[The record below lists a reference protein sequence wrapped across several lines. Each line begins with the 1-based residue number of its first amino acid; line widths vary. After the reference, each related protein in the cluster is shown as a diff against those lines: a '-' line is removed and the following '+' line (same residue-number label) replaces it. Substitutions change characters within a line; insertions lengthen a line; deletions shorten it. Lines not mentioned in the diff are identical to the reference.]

1 MMEAT
6 LPRRTEM
13 RPRFSWLVAAIA
25 VALAAVIVVVALT
38 QARDPYPL
46 PEGPGA
52 SQSNP
57 TTVGQTTWAVVVFME
72 PRPGDK
78 IELLGAEPIGLP
90 PDTNPTLYLSRA
102 VPHIDGTWVTGEERE
117 PLAGAVIETPAGAS
131 VFPRYGVGI
140 LAEMTPTKA
149 GVYEM
154 TGVRLRFRV
163 NGGGERVREGISVNW
178 MICADDPAP
187 TNCEPPPDEG
197 S

>member
-1 MMEAT
+1 MEAT
-6 LPRRTEM
+6 LPRRTEL
-13 RPRFSWLVAAIA
+13 RPRFSWVVVTVA
-25 VALAAVIVVVALT
+25 VALAAVIVFVALT

-46 PEGPGA
+46 QEGPGA
-52 SQSNP
+52 SQWNP
-57 TTVGQTTWAVVVFME
+57 ATVGQPAWAVVVFIE

-90 PDTNPTLYLSRA
+90 PDSRPALYLSRA

-131 VFPRYGVGI
+131 PLPAYGVGI
-140 LAEMTPTKA
+140 LAEMTPPKA
-149 GVYEM
+149 GIYQL

-163 NGGGERVREGISVNW
+163 NGGGERVREGLSVNW
-178 MICADDPAP
+178 TVCADDPAP
-187 TNCEPPPDEG
+187 TNCQPPTDEG